1 MAALQVSPNARNYLL
16 RWILEENCEKMNLSP
31 AFDDGGAIIIL
42 PPNSLIKKLSVLL
55 KAEDIAGIENVYVIE
70 FTDVDLNYTLTL
82 RNRVME
88 IQDGGSE
95 EYDVKITVTYDQ
107 FRWVV
112 LQRRTLEE
120 VGAEVEPDMEA
131 GDTFMSYFDDPNEN
145 YF

>member
-1 MAALQVSPNARNYLL
+1 M
-16 RWILEENCEKMNLSP
+16 RWTLEENCRKLNWSP

-42 PPNSLIKKLSVLL
+42 PPFNLMKKLTVLL
-55 KAEDIAGIENVYVIE
+55 KAEDVVGIENVYVIE

-82 RNRVME
+82 RNMVLEMQE
-88 IQDGGSE
+88 HGSE

-112 LQRRTLEE
+112 LKIRTLEE

-131 GDTFMSYFDDPNEN
+131 GDTFMSYFDNPNDN